1 VVTPFLPGDSLLFV
15 SGALAA
21 TGGMSIHLL
30 VLVLIVAA
38 ILGDAVN
45 YGVGHYLGPRIFSR
59 QGSRW
64 LNPQHLQRANQFYL
78 RHGGK
83 TIIMARFIPL
93 IRTYAPFVAGAA
105 AMSYWHFA
113 MFNIAGAFLWVAS
126 LSYAGYYFGN
136 LPWVKSN
143 LSLIILM
150 IIVLSVLPAVLE
162 YYRQR
167 RTQAP
172 LT

>member
-1 VVTPFLPGDSLLFV
+1 
-15 SGALAA
+15 
-21 TGGMSIHLL
+21 
-30 VLVLIVAA
+30 
-38 ILGDAVN
+38 
-45 YGVGHYLGPRIFSR
+45 
-59 QGSRW
+59 
-64 LNPQHLQRANQFYL
+64 
-78 RHGGK
+78 
-83 TIIMARFIPL
+83 
-93 IRTYAPFVAGAA
+93 
-105 AMSYWHFA
+105 